1 MTTILE
7 SVRAFM
13 TEEFKG
19 GAANISD
26 LISACQEAESR
37 KDLASI
43 VEDINNQKLKEDAT
57 TLLQNGFDEGV
68 EPELISLKLM
78 KLLEEHEGSRND
90 ANLTDINQQRKA
102 RSKKLES
109 YERNLLGEYYDSGW
123 QEVDSKPVKDWDD
136 FWTDY
141 TWYVDATDHHVFIFG
156 DKDIYGPDDTPDHEV
171 DDNYAEAE
179 EWFLTYEGPNGG
191 ADDYEECF
199 SLGKVAEAMAWEDDD
214 YDDDD
219 DWGTPRLSSSTPTD
233 RAGEWST
240 LRYKSSEDLNE
251 DANKTIIV
259 PITNE
264 VEKICAKLGYDIVDL
279 PTTDRSLEKD
289 MGYDHYNKIPADE
302 NCIIIDA
309 KGWPDLVDALKGFD
323 VLAESC
329 IKEAFGYE
337 KYNKFNDRASAYNES
352 LQINLSN
359 FMMKMNI
366 CGTCME
372 QIIHLY
378 MMNYLNILSLVR
390 LGMIQIFL

>member
-13 TEEFKG
+13 AEEFKG

-68 EPELISLKLM
+68 EPELISLKLV
-78 KLLEEHEGSRND
+78 KLLEEHKGSRND

-123 QEVDSKPVKDWDD
+123 REVDSKPVKDWDD

-141 TWYVDATDHHVFIFG
+141 TWYVDATGHHVFIFG
-156 DKDIYGPDDTPDHEV
+156 DKDIYGPEDTPDHEV
-171 DDNYAEAE
+171 DGDYSEAE
-179 EWFLTYEGPNGG
+179 EWFLSYEGAFGDE
-191 ADDYEECF
+191 DDYEECF
-199 SLGKVAEAMAWEDDD
+199 SLDKVAEAMAWEDDD

-219 DWGTPRLSSSTPTD
+219 WGTPRLSSSTPAD

-240 LRYKSSEDLNE
+240 LGYKERLKYSDGYNYADLEESIKKPSKKLNE
-251 DANKTIIV
+251 EAKKLVNKNNGLEYTHR
-259 PITNE
+259 TDTFNGAE
-264 VEKICAKLGYDIVDL
+264 YDYYRLGYISRVNCGATVYYKHARGNNGYKYYVKQYHPYDDAEYSWAHSDDGRDWKVVYRGRVVDKL
-279 PTTDRSLEKD
+279 TTRLEDFVTVAENIINRDKGVEPK
-289 MGYDHYNKIPADE
+289 MMYN
-302 NCIIIDA
+302 
-309 KGWPDLVDALKGFD
+309 
-323 VLAESC
+323 
-329 IKEAFGYE
+329 
-337 KYNKFNDRASAYNES
+337 
-352 LQINLSN
+352 
-359 FMMKMNI
+359 
-366 CGTCME
+366 
-372 QIIHLY
+372 
-378 MMNYLNILSLVR
+378 
-390 LGMIQIFL
+390 